1 MREAIIIM
9 RRELQSYF
17 LSPIAYVF
25 GGLFLGFMT
34 IYTVEFGGIL
44 NHGSQAGMQGF
55 FGLLPFVFVV
65 FIAALTMRLW
75 AEERKLGTLEL
86 LMTFPV
92 TTGQIIAGKFLAGLA
107 YLALVLLLTL
117 GIPIVMSA
125 HGNLDW
131 GPVFCA
137 YIGSLL
143 MASAYLSVGMF
154 ASSITRDQIIALL
167 FAFVVLLALYLMG
180 NPSFL
185 TILEGVLPSWL
196 VSILGGISTFKYF
209 GSIARGVL
217 DTRDLVY
224 YACFT
229 GFFLYANALVL
240 QGRRLKG

>member
-1 MREAIIIM
+1 
-9 RRELQSYF
+9 
-17 LSPIAYVF
+17 
-25 GGLFLGFMT
+25 
-34 IYTVEFGGIL
+34 
-44 NHGSQAGMQGF
+44 
-55 FGLLPFVFVV
+55 
-65 FIAALTMRLW
+65 
-75 AEERKLGTLEL
+75 
-86 LMTFPV
+86 
-92 TTGQIIAGKFLAGLA
+92 
-107 YLALVLLLTL
+107 
-117 GIPIVMSA
+117 MSA